1 MKIRSLVTLSLLL
14 GATCSQAAYI
24 FTSVNQT
31 ITETFTNYNGTSA
44 PTNWTLN
51 AVNESNP
58 AQQAGFVGNV
68 GSATSTTGGWR
79 SYGTTSPT
87 NSSDRSLGFLGNGNF
102 GATLANAATMTASYT
117 NNTGVALTSLSISYT
132 GEQWFAQLSRNT
144 QIFVSYS
151 LDGATFTDIAA
162 LRFNAPNTNPGAGG
176 GIVLDGNAAGNR
188 TVFDAFNINVSAS
201 PIAEGNTFYLRFSYN
216 GGNNGGSRQGLAI
229 DDVSVAV
236 VPEPTTVALLLG
248 GGLAAVCYRWRS
260 RRRS

>member
-51 AVNESNP
+51 AVNESNS

-68 GSATSTTGGWR
+68 GSAATVTGGWR
-79 SYGTTSPT
+79 SYGVTSPT
-87 NSSDRSLGFLGNGNF
+87 NSSDRSLGFLGNGSY

-117 NNTGVALTSLSISYT
+117 NSTGVALTSLSISYT
-132 GEQWFAQLSRNT
+132 GEQWLAQQTRNT

-151 LDGATFTDIAA
+151 LDGVTFTDIAA
-162 LRFNAPNTNPGAGG
+162 LRFNAPNTNPAGATA
-176 GIVLDGNAAGNR
+176 LDGNAAGNR
-188 TVFDAFNINVSAS
+188 TVFDAFNINVSAT
-201 PIAEGNTFYLRFSYN
+201 PIADGNTFYLRFSYN

-229 DDVSVAV
+229 DDVSVTV

-248 GGLAAVCYRWRS
+248 GGFAAICYRWRS